1 MKLGRPVTWDPRTE
15 RFVDDSK
22 ADALLARHE
31 RAPYGVQH
39 LLEV

>member
-1 MKLGRPVTWDPRTE
+1 MKLGRPVTWDPKTE

-31 RAPYGVQH
+31 RAPYGVHH